1 MRAFA
6 IFKATGASYNQ
17 IIKLVLYESLLLGT
31 LGTLIGLGISYAA
44 LQFISIPIVQNVS
57 VAIILVPSTF
67 LYAALLA
74 FSVSFLASIYPAL
87 KIARV
92 RPQGSSGL
100 AEQPVLR
107 ADELNKTY
115 WNGPE
120 KTIAL
125 DNVNLEIRKGE
136 LLAVYGPSG
145 SGKTTLLFLLG
156 GFDKP
161 TSGRILLDGIEISNM
176 DEHRL
181 SRIRRSTVGFVFQ
194 NYNLVEDLT
203 VQENIS
209 LTMMFEGKTE
219 EEMKDR
225 TAELLDEVGLIGK
238 ERQRPSQLSAG
249 EQQRVAIARALANRP
264 RLVLM
269 DEPTGN
275 LDQDNSRAIMKL
287 VTSISNAGGVTF
299 IIATHNL
306 EIVQETRSRLFLKA
320 GRAATDFMSRS

>member
-1 MRAFA
+1 
-6 IFKATGASYNQ
+6 
-17 IIKLVLYESLLLGT
+17 
-31 LGTLIGLGISYAA
+31 
-44 LQFISIPIVQNVS
+44 
-57 VAIILVPSTF
+57 
-67 LYAALLA
+67 
-74 FSVSFLASIYPAL
+74 
-87 KIARV
+87 
-92 RPQGSSGL
+92 L

-219 EEMKDR
+219 EEMKER
-225 TAELLDEVGLIGK
+225 TTELLDKVCLIGK
-238 ERQRPSQLSAG
+238 ERHRPSQLSAG

-275 LDQDNSRAIMKL
+275 LDQDNSRAIMQL
-287 VTSISNAGGVTF
+287 VMSISKADGVTF

-306 EIVQETRSRLFLKA
+306 EIVQETPSRLFLKA
-320 GRAATDFMSRS
+320 GRVATDFMSHS

>member
-1 MRAFA
+1 M
-6 IFKATGASYNQ
+6 
-17 IIKLVLYESLLLGT
+17 
-31 LGTLIGLGISYAA
+31 
-44 LQFISIPIVQNVS
+44 
-57 VAIILVPSTF
+57 
-67 LYAALLA
+67 
-74 FSVSFLASIYPAL
+74 
-87 KIARV
+87 
-92 RPQGSSGL
+92 
-100 AEQPVLR
+100 AEEPVLR
-107 ADELNKTY
+107 TDELNKTY

-120 KTIAL
+120 KTVAL
-125 DNVNLEIRKGE
+125 DGVNLEVRNGE

-209 LTMMFEGKTE
+209 LTMMFEGKLA
-219 EEMKDR
+219 EEMKER
-225 TAELLDEVGLIGK
+225 TAELLDKVGLVGK
-238 ERQRPSQLSAG
+238 ERHRPSQLSAG
-249 EQQRVAIARALANRP
+249 EQQRVAIARALANKP

-275 LDQDNSRAIMKL
+275 LDQDNSRSIMQL
-287 VTSISNAGGVTF
+287 VTSIIRADDVTF

-306 EIVQETRSRLFLKA
+306 EIVQETPSRLFLKA
-320 GRAATDFMSRS
+320 GRIATDLISHS